1 MDDANTPPD
10 AAPLSPGRRI
20 RFWRE
25 RRGMTREVLGGLV
38 GKSAGWV
45 KAVETERLLPPRLPM
60 LLRIAEVLHIRNLAD
75 LTGDQS
81 MPIRM
86 FTGPGHAAL
95 PQVRAAIN
103 DYALTVDGPPPNP
116 AHLRGRLARSWAA
129 RHSSP
134 DHRTVLGG
142 ILPDLLRDAQHLVRT
157 TQGRERREASA
168 ILAEAF
174 SLSQFYLAY
183 QPAPDLLWRVAER
196 AMLAAQESEDPTA
209 IAGAAWLLAQAHRDS
224 GDWDAADHV
233 NLEALRMLEPLAPT
247 ADVTLRAMTGALY
260 FEAAYTAAK
269 AGHSGN
275 AWHYWD
281 KAKHVAD
288 HLPASY
294 YHPMTSFSRI
304 IMGAHAVTVD
314 VELRKGGES
323 VRLARRTRAELIP
336 SQPRRG
342 RHLIEVARA
351 YHLDNDLDSAL
362 HTLEDA
368 YTAAPETIRYNGYA
382 RRIVLELLEAGA
394 APLRPRAE
402 LLAEKVGLL
411 D

>member
-1 MDDANTPPD
+1 MDATTPPD
-10 AAPLSPGRRI
+10 PAPLSPGRRI
-20 RFWRE
+20 RYWRE

-38 GKSAGWV
+38 GKSASWV
-45 KAVETERLLPPRLPM
+45 KAVETDRLQPPRLPT

-81 MPIRM
+81 IPIRM

-103 DYALTVDGPPPNP
+103 DYTLTASGPPPNP
-116 AHLRGRLARSWAA
+116 AHLRARLARSWAA
-129 RHSSP
+129 RHSAP

-142 ILPDLLRDAQHLVRT
+142 ILPDLLRDAQHLARA
-157 TQGRERREASA
+157 TQGTERRAAHA
-168 ILAEAF
+168 ILAEAYN
-174 SLSQFYLAY
+174 LSQFYLAY

-196 AMLAAQESEDPTA
+196 AMLAAQESEDPAT
-209 IAGAAWLLAQAHRDS
+209 IAGAAWLLAQAHRDA

-233 NLEALRMLEPLAPT
+233 NLEALRMLEPLAPD
-247 ADVTLRAMTGALY
+247 ADTGLAAMAGALH

-269 AGHSGN
+269 AGRSGD
-275 AWHYWD
+275 AWRCWD
-281 KAKHVAD
+281 KAKHIAD
-288 HLPASY
+288 HLPPAY

-304 IMGAHAVTVD
+304 IMGAHALTVD
-314 VELRKGGES
+314 VELRNVGES
-323 VRLARRTRAELIP
+323 VRLARRIHAELIP

-342 RHLIEVARA
+342 RHLIEAARA
-351 YHLDNDLDSAL
+351 HYLGNDMDSAL
-362 HTLEDA
+362 RTLEDA

-382 RRIVLELLEAGA
+382 RRIVLELLEDGA
-394 APLRPRAE
+394 APLRHQAE
-402 LLAEKVGLL
+402 LLAGKVGLL

>member
-1 MDDANTPPD
+1 MDDANTYSEP
-10 AAPLSPGRRI
+10 APLSPGRRI

-45 KAVETERLLPPRLPM
+45 KAVEAERLMPPRLPM

-75 LTGDQS
+75 LTGNQS

-103 DYALTVDGPPPNP
+103 DYALNVSGPPPNP
-116 AHLRGRLARSWAA
+116 AYLRARLARSWAA

-142 ILPDLLRDAQHLVRT
+142 ILPGLLRDAQYLVRT
-157 TQGRERREASA
+157 TQGQQRREANA

-196 AMLAAQESEDPTA
+196 SMIAAQESQDPAA
-209 IAGAAWLLAQAHRDS
+209 IAGSAWLLAQAHRDA

-233 NLEALRMLEPLAPT
+233 NLGTLRVLEPLMPN
-247 ADVTLRAMTGALY
+247 ADMTLRAMTGALY

-269 AGHSGN
+269 AGRSGD

-288 HLPASY
+288 HLPPTY

-323 VRLARRTRAELIP
+323 VRLARRARAELIP

-351 YHLDNDLDSAL
+351 YHLDNDMNAAL

-368 YTAAPETIRYNGYA
+368 YTTAPETIRYNGYA
-382 RRIVLELLEAGA
+382 RRIVLELLETGA
-394 APLRPRAE
+394 ASLRPRAE
-402 LLAEKVGLL
+402 LLADKVGLL

>member
-1 MDDANTPPD
+1 MDNANTLPD
-10 AAPLSPGRRI
+10 PAPLSPGRRI
-20 RFWRE
+20 KYWRE

-38 GKSAGWV
+38 GKSASWV
-45 KAVETERLLPPRLPM
+45 KAIEAERLQPPRLPT
-60 LLRIAEVLHIRNLAD
+60 LLRIADVLRIRNLAD

-81 MPIRM
+81 MPIKM

-103 DYALTVDGPPPNP
+103 DYALSADGPPPNP
-116 AHLRGRLARSWAA
+116 AHLRAQLARSWAA

-142 ILPDLLRDAQHLVRT
+142 ILPDLLRDAQYLARATHGP
-157 TQGRERREASA
+157 QRREANA
-168 ILAEAF
+168 ILAEAYN
-174 SLSQFYLAY
+174 LCQFFLAY
-183 QPAPDLLWRVAER
+183 QPAADLLWRVAER
-196 AMLAAQESEDPTA
+196 AMLAAQESEDPAT
-209 IAGAAWLLAQAHRDS
+209 IAGAAWLLAQAHRDA

-233 NLEALRMLEPLAPT
+233 NLEVLRRLEPLAPDT
-247 ADVTLRAMTGALY
+247 NINLAAMVGALH
-260 FEAAYTAAK
+260 FEAAYTAAR
-269 AGHSGN
+269 AGRSGD

-281 KAKHVAD
+281 KAKHIAD
-288 HLPASY
+288 HLPPTY
-294 YHPMTSFSRI
+294 FHPMTSFSRI

-323 VRLARRTRAELIP
+323 VKLARRVKAELIP

-351 YHLDNDLDSAL
+351 YHLDNDMDSAL
-362 HTLEDA
+362 RTLEDA
-368 YTAAPETIRYNGYA
+368 YTTAPETIRYNGYA
-382 RRIVLELLEAGA
+382 RRIVLELLEEEA
-394 APLRPRAE
+394 APLRNRAQ
-402 LLAEKVGLL
+402 LLAGKVGLL

>member
-1 MDDANTPPD
+1 MPPD
-10 AAPLSPGRRI
+10 PAPLSPGRRI
-20 RFWRE
+20 RYWRE

-38 GKSAGWV
+38 GKSASWV
-45 KAVETERLLPPRLPM
+45 KAVETDRLQSPRLPT
-60 LLRIAEVLHIRNLAD
+60 LLRIAEVLHIANLAD

-81 MPIRM
+81 MPVRM

-103 DYALTVDGPPPNP
+103 DYALTADGPVPNP
-116 AHLRGRLARSWAA
+116 AHLRARLARSWAA
-129 RHSSP
+129 RHSAP

-142 ILPDLLRDAQHLVRT
+142 ILPGLLRDAQHLARA
-157 TQGRERREASA
+157 TQGPQRRQAHA
-168 ILAEAF
+168 ILAEAYN
-174 SLSQFYLAY
+174 LSQFYLAY

-196 AMLAAQESEDPTA
+196 AMLAAQESEDRA
-209 IAGAAWLLAQAHRDS
+209 VIGGAAWLLAQAHRDA

-233 NLEALRMLEPLAPT
+233 NAQALRILEPLPPG
-247 ADVTLRAMTGALY
+247 ADTSLAAMTGALH
-260 FEAAYTAAK
+260 FEAAYTAAR
-269 AGHSGN
+269 AGRSGD
-275 AWHYWD
+275 AWRSWD
-281 KAKHVAD
+281 KAKHIAD
-288 HLPASY
+288 RLPPAY

-304 IMGAHAVTVD
+304 IMGVHAVTVD
-314 VELRKGGES
+314 VELRKAGES
-323 VRLARRTRAELIP
+323 VKLARRVRADLIP

-351 YHLDNDLDSAL
+351 HHLGNDMDTAL

-382 RRIVLELLEAGA
+382 RRITLEMLEDGTP
-394 APLRPRAE
+394 PLRRRAE
-402 LLAEKVGLL
+402 LLAGKVGLL

>member
-1 MDDANTPPD
+1 MDDAATPREP
-10 AAPLSPGRRI
+10 APLSPGRRI

-25 RRGMTREVLGGLV
+25 RRGMTREILGGLV
-38 GKSAGWV
+38 GKSASWV
-45 KAVETERLLPPRLPM
+45 KAVETDRLQPPRLPM
-60 LLRIAEVLHIRNLAD
+60 LLRIAEVLHVGNLAD

-103 DYALTVDGPPPNP
+103 DYALTADGPPPSP
-116 AHLRGRLARSWAA
+116 AHIRARLARSWAA

-142 ILPDLLRDAQHLVRT
+142 ILPDLLRDAQHLVRA
-157 TQGRERREASA
+157 TQGEERREANA
-168 ILAEAF
+168 ILAEAYN
-174 SLSQFYLAY
+174 LSQFYLAY

-196 AMLAAQESEDPTA
+196 AMLAAQESEDPEV
-209 IAGAAWLLAQAHRDS
+209 IAGAAWLLAQAHRDA
-224 GDWDAADHV
+224 GEWDAANHV
-233 NLEALRMLEPLAPT
+233 NLEALQMLELLVPNARTSLA
-247 ADVTLRAMTGALY
+247 AMVGALL
-260 FEAAYTAAK
+260 FEASYTAAK
-269 AGHSGN
+269 AGRSGD
-275 AWHYWD
+275 AWRYWD
-281 KAKHVAD
+281 KAKRIAD
-288 HLPASY
+288 RLPATY

-304 IMGAHAVTVD
+304 IMGVHAVTVG

-323 VRLARRTRAELIP
+323 VRLARGVHAELIP

-351 YHLDNDLDSAL
+351 YRLDSDGDSAL

-368 YTAAPETIRYNGYA
+368 YTTAPETIRYNGYA
-382 RRIVLELLEAGA
+382 RRIVLELLEDRS
-394 APLRPRAE
+394 APLRHRAE
-402 LLAEKVGLL
+402 LLADKVGLL